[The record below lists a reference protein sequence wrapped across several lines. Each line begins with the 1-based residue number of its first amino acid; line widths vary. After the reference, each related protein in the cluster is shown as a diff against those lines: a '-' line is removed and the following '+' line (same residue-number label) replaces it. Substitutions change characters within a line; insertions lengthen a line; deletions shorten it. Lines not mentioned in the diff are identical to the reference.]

1 MKLSEKNVLIA
12 TGVLFVIVVAMLN
25 LGNNET
31 AKQLENQSN
40 IEISSSSYNV
50 NDGKL
55 TLGFEKPTK
64 EFELARITIIDQNSN
79 SFNGEPT
86 KQKNYILID
95 AYIPK
100 LTKGDLLNIV
110 IEETISTKELKIE
123 YKIPENISIT
133 I

>member
-12 TGVLFVIVVAMLN
+12 TGILFVIVVAMLN

-31 AKQLENQSN
+31 VKQVDKQSN
-40 IEISSSSYNV
+40 IEITSSSYNV
-50 NDGKL
+50 YDGKL

-64 EFELARITIIDQNSN
+64 EFELSRITIIDKNSN
-79 SFNGEPT
+79 SFSGEPI
-86 KQKNYILID
+86 KQNDYILID
-95 AYIPK
+95 AYIPE
-100 LTKGDLLNIV
+100 LTKGDLINIV

-123 YKIPENISIT
+123 YKIPENISIA

>member
-12 TGVLFVIVVAMLN
+12 TGILFVIVVAMLN

-31 AKQLENQSN
+31 AMQLEKRSY
-40 IEISSSSYNV
+40 IEITSSSYNV
-50 NDGKL
+50 FEGKL

-64 EFELARITIIDQNSN
+64 EFELSRITIIDKNSN

-86 KQKNYILID
+86 KQNDYILID
-95 AYIPK
+95 TFIPE
-100 LTKGDLLNIV
+100 LSKGDLLNIV
-110 IEETISTKELKIE
+110 IEETISAKALKIE
-123 YKIPENISIT
+123 YKIPEDISST